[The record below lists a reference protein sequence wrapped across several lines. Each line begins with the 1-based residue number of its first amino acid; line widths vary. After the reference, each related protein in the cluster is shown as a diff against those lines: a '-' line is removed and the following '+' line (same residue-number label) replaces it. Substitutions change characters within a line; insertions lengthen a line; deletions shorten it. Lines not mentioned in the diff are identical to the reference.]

1 MKINPASY
9 DEWYKS
15 PFGALCHRLE
25 RDALFSLAGFR
36 PGEFVLDAGCGIGV
50 YLEEMRRLRVRAVG
64 LDEDEDMLAYASR
77 TRGYGAD
84 LVRARLQELP
94 FKPCSLDKVLSVC
107 ALEFL
112 PDPLPALKE
121 LSGTLKD
128 GGILLLGFLNI
139 DSPWARLRMEKGKQA
154 ASVWRGVRFYSLAE
168 VAGIASGAGLSL
180 CGHRGAVYFPP
191 EAEGKETHELFALE
205 AGGSRAGGHPGFIAT
220 SFKRSGMP
228 GI

>member
-1 MKINPASY
+1 MDIDPATY

-36 PGEFVLDAGCGIGV
+36 PGELVLDAGCGIGV

-77 TRGYGAD
+77 TRGAGAC
-84 LVRARLQELP
+84 LVRARLEALP
-94 FKPCSLDKVLSVC
+94 FVPCSFDKILSVC

-121 LSGTLKD
+121 LSGTLKSD
-128 GGILLLGFLNI
+128 GILLLGFLNI

-154 ASVWRGVRFYSLAE
+154 ASVWRGARFYSLAE

-191 EAEGKETHELFALE
+191 GAEGTGTQELLALEAEGGQ
-205 AGGSRAGGHPGFIAT
+205 AGKPPAFVAA
-220 SFKRSGMP
+220 SFKR
-228 GI
+228 